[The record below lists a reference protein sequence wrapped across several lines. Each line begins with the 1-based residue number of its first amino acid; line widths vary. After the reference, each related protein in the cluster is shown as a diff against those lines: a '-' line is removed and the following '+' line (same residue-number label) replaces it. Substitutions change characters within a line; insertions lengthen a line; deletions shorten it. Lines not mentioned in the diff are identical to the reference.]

1 MKDYKLTEKVIGEK
15 IYYYASF
22 IDGEGHV
29 QLVEIDEGTYLTI
42 KQSQIGE
49 ETYERK
55 RRRYGVCS
63 FNDAIGIEDIRS
75 TDDDSKEF
83 YEELDR
89 LLASLTETQKRRFE
103 MRYFQNM
110 DIEEIA
116 KIEEARINAVWESLE
131 LAKKKMKNLKKF
143 I

>member
-15 IYYYASF
+15 TYYYATF
-22 IDGEGHV
+22 VDGEGHV
-29 QLVEIDEGTYLTI
+29 QFVEIDEATYLTI
-42 KQSQIGE
+42 KQSQTTE
-49 ETYERK
+49 ETYERTQ
-55 RRRYGVCS
+55 RRRGVCS
-63 FNDAIGIEDIRS
+63 FNEAIGIEDIRS

-89 LLASLTETQKRRFE
+89 LLASLTQTQRRRFE

-116 KIEEARINAVWESLE
+116 KIEGARTNAIWESLE
-131 LAKKKMKNLKKF
+131 LTKKKMKKLKNF